1 MAVARRQWSAEP
13 ADRPTRVVPS
23 GWRWPAV
30 FTAVMCLLTLPPI
43 LIAALRAPV
52 GSAFPGYVVIAR
64 DAYVYQSMWR
74 AGWHGAWLFQPAYT
88 AESLPGILLYPWYLW
103 PAHLIGWATGPWLYH
118 LSRLAAA
125 AALLMAVTLLTR
137 ELFRPRVLRR
147 WAFVLCA
154 LGGGIGTLLPRD
166 VRIGPLTSHATE
178 MSSPG
183 SSVADLISMAPHLS
197 WALALMCW
205 TMVVAL
211 RASPVASG
219 ASVPYARLRRLW
231 VTGLLAVLG
240 LQLIYP
246 QLALLTVAVVGGW
259 SVSRRRR
266 RALWFTAAL
275 ALIQLPYLG
284 YLLWVWQTSPTT
296 LRVIRSSLEVGDL
309 FGFLVLSHLVA
320 SGLILIALLSR
331 RLRGDLL
338 LPAFWI
344 AGMTL
349 FMFAPGISGT
359 LGRSFMASSVPF
371 GLCAAPGL
379 LVVLRRLRTVR
390 WRRRVLAITLVA
402 SSFYGIFS
410 LAQPYW
416 IAAFRLDPRAEYES
430 HGEAAVLA
438 RLEPYVSARDVVL
451 TTYLDGIFVPAQTS
465 ARAFNGHPEMT
476 IDARRKSDEALAFFT
491 TLSAARRAAFLRA
504 NGVDYVLTTDPAF
517 AARLAPDPAL
527 EMIDFED
534 ATALF
539 RVRP

>member
-1 MAVARRQWSAEP
+1 MAVARRRWEAVP
-13 ADRPTRVVPS
+13 ADRQTRAVRS
-23 GWRWPAV
+23 GWRWPSV
-30 FTAVMCLLTLPPI
+30 FTAVMCLLTVPPI
-43 LIAALRAPV
+43 LIAALRAPS
-52 GSAFPGYVVIAR
+52 GSVFPGYVVIAR
-64 DAYVYQSMWR
+64 DAYVYEGMWR
-74 AGWHGAWLFQPAYT
+74 AGWKGAWLFHPAYT

-125 AALLMAVTLLTR
+125 AALLTAIHLLTR
-137 ELFRPRVLRR
+137 ELFRPAVLRR

-154 LGGGIGTLLPRD
+154 LGGGIGMLLPHT
-166 VRIGPLTSHATE
+166 VQIGPLTTHATE

-183 SSVADLISMAPHLS
+183 SSVADLISMAPHLP

-211 RASPVASG
+211 RLRRAGGRALVAS
-219 ASVPYARLRRLW
+219 
-231 VTGLLAVLG
+231 GLLAVLG

-246 QLALLTVAVVGGW
+246 QLALLTVAAVGGW
-259 SVSRRRR
+259 SVLRQQH
-266 RALWFTAAL
+266 RALRFTAGSAM
-275 ALIQLPYLG
+275 IQLPYLG
-284 YLLWVWQTSPTT
+284 YLLWVWQTSPDA
-296 LRVIRSSLEVGDL
+296 LRVIRSSLEVGDV

-320 SGLILIALLSR
+320 SGLILVALFSR

-338 LPAFWI
+338 LPALWI

-379 LVVLRRLRTVR
+379 LVVLRRLRTIR

-416 IAAFRLDPRAEYES
+416 IATFRLDPHAEYES
-430 HGEAAVLA
+430 LGEAALLA
-438 RLEPYVSARDVVL
+438 RLAPRVSTRDVVL
-451 TTYLDGIFVPAQTS
+451 TTYLDGVFVPAQTN

-476 IDARRKSDEALAFFT
+476 IDARRKSDEALAFFST
-491 TLSAARRAAFLRA
+491 WGAPRRAAFLQA
-504 NGVDYVLTTDPAF
+504 NGIDYVLTTDPAF

-527 EMIDFED
+527 QMIDLED
-534 ATALF
+534 TAALF
-539 RVRP
+539 QVVRP